1 LISHAFELVTPNSVQ
16 EALST
21 LAQHGEETKVLAGGM
36 SLLPM
41 MNLQLVEPEVLV
53 SLNHIPDWDYANED
67 TEGLRLGAM
76 VRHHQIASS
85 AVVERVCPPL
95 AQAAAVIGDVQVR
108 HRGTLGGSLAHADPA
123 ADYLPVLVV
132 VDAQLKIAGPTGE
145 RTVAARDF
153 VIDVMTT
160 TLEPGEL
167 ITEVLVPN
175 LPSNSR
181 SAYLRFARV
190 EGSFPLVNAAAVV
203 GDSDAAVALGGVAS
217 RPIRFSVSADF
228 QRSRDEAFELLDQA
242 ASVACKEIDGTD
254 ADYRQSLA
262 HTYAYRAVRQ
272 AIQA

>member
-1 LISHAFELVTPNSVQ
+1 MISHEFEFLTPTSVQ
-16 EALST
+16 EALRV
-21 LAQHGEETKVLAGGM
+21 LGQHGEEAKVLAGGM

-41 MNLQLVEPEVLV
+41 MNLALVEPQVLV

-67 TEGLRLGAM
+67 GQGLRLGAM

-85 AVVERVCPPL
+85 ALVKRLCPPL

-123 ADYLPVLVV
+123 ADYLPVMVA
-132 VDAQLKIAGPTGE
+132 VDAQLKILGPSGE
-145 RTVAARDF
+145 RTMAARDF

-160 TLEPGEL
+160 ALQPGEL

-175 LPSNSR
+175 QPNNSR

-190 EGSFPLVNAAAVV
+190 EGSFPIVNAAAVV
-203 GDSDAAVALGGVAS
+203 GESAAAVALGGVAS

-228 QRSRDEAFELLDQA
+228 ERKREDAFELLDIA
-242 ASVACKEIDGTD
+242 ADIACEEIYGTG

-262 HTYAYRAVRQ
+262 RTYAHRAVRQ
-272 AIQA
+272 AIQG